1 MSSLGRPQK
10 GKEMCFQIGLK
21 TKALLFYWHQN
32 YLENLSGRQ
41 ASRSPTSKFLSGRK
55 TVMLQVGGV
64 EMDSTQGRKLG
75 ETKSDD

>member
-32 YLENLSGRQ
+32 YLENLLGRE
-41 ASRSPTSKFLSGRK
+41 APRSPTSKFLSGRK
-55 TVMLQVGGV
+55 SHVAGRVG
-64 EMDSTQGRKLG
+64 EMDSTQGKKLG
-75 ETKSDD
+75 ERKSDN